1 MFPMWESLGTGSKIG
16 AVGAALGG
24 LAGIIA
30 AYVAALSGPGGWRDK
45 LGGLIFVTIFV
56 LVILLIFFVVYRK
69 VFAPVGR
76 QRQLQRTGLPAEAT
90 ILEIRETGWTVNNIY
105 PVVKL
110 KLEVRPPGGQPY
122 QAEVQTLIGRLDVPQ
137 LQPGALVPVRYDPRK
152 PSRVALAEAGSPQT
166 GPIPAAAPD
175 PGVPDAGAAAASR
188 AGQAQGMEDFLKAND
203 ERSQEIRRNGQPA
216 PAVILQAMT
225 LNVLVNGNNP
235 AMTFILDVQ
244 PQGRP
249 SFQAQVTGV
258 IREESVSRYQPGKIV
273 HVRYD
278 PADPARVALD
288 HS

>member
-1 MFPMWESLGTGSKIG
+1 MFRMWQSLSTGGKIG
-16 AVGAALGG
+16 AVGGALGG
-24 LAGIIA
+24 AAGVVA
-30 AYVAALSGPGGWRDK
+30 ALVAALSGPGGWRDK

-69 VFAPVGR
+69 VFAPVDR
-76 QRQLQRTGLPAEAT
+76 QRKLQRTGVLAEAT
-90 ILEIRETGWTVNNIY
+90 VLEIRETGWTVNSIY

-110 KLEVRPPGGQPY
+110 ELEVRPPDGQPY

-137 LQPGALVPVRYDPRK
+137 LQPGALVAVRYDPRN
-152 PSRVALAEAGSPQT
+152 PSRVALAEAGST
-166 GPIPAAAPD
+166 RLGAIPAAAPG
-175 PGVPDAGAAAASR
+175 PGAPDAGPAASSG

-203 ERSQEIRRNGQPA
+203 ERGQEIRRNGQPA
-216 PAVILQAMT
+216 PAVILQAT
-225 LNVLVNGNNP
+225 PLNVLVNGNNP

-258 IREESVSRYQPGKIV
+258 IREGSVSRYQPGKIV

-278 PADPARVALD
+278 PDDPARVALD